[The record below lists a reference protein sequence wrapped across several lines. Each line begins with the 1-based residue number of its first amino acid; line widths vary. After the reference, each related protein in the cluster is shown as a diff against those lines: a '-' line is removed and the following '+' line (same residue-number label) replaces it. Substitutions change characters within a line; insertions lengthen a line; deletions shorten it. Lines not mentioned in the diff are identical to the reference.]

1 MKKKLSISI
10 LAILLVGVLAFGA
23 VAYFSD
29 TEASTGNTFT
39 AGTLDLQLQNPVNL
53 AFNLEKI
60 KPGDQGDGKVTLH
73 NAGNLSGDLIV
84 KIQNLVEDENGVLEP
99 ETEAGD
105 PGGAGDLGLALKMA
119 MFLDMNGDGAYNAGD
134 IELEYSGN
142 TNTTAGLQF
151 SSPRNYVGKD
161 WSDDLL
167 ADDMP
172 SGLGPNSSVDLVIL
186 WQFPHDAYVKPDA
199 IYMSDTLSF
208 DINIE
213 LKQH

>member
-1 MKKKLSISI
+1 MKKKITLSI
-10 LAILLVGVLAFGA
+10 LVLLLVGAFAWGA

-29 TEASTGNTFT
+29 TESSNGNTFT

-60 KPGDQGDGKVTLH
+60 KPGDSGEGKVTLN
-73 NAGNLSGDLIV
+73 NAGNLAGDLKVDIC
-84 KIQNLVEDENGVLEP
+84 NLIEDENGVLEP

-105 PGGAGDLGLALKMA
+105 PGGAGDLGLVLKMA
-119 MFLDMNGDGAYNAGD
+119 MFLDMNGDGVYNNGD

-142 TNTTAGLQF
+142 TNTSSGLQF
-151 SSPRNYVGKD
+151 SSPRNFVGKD

-167 ADDMP
+167 ADMP
-172 SGLGPNSSVDLVIL
+172 NGLVSGSPVDLVIQ
-186 WQFPHDAYVKPDA
+186 WQFPHNAYAKPDA
-199 IYMSDTLSF
+199 IFMSDTLVF
-208 DINIE
+208 DIKIE